1 VPSNFLSK
9 ICVQNDI
16 DIAINV
22 QNISELID
30 NQSEHPMNHL
40 LKRCQEEEAKKGL
53 DEYLKYLV
61 PDANDDIY
69 FSDEEDDLL
78 AKQDWKDKVQ
88 SVLSDDD
95 LKKLNFDF

>member
-1 VPSNFLSK
+1 
-9 ICVQNDI
+9 
-16 DIAINV
+16 
-22 QNISELID
+22 
-30 NQSEHPMNHL
+30 
-40 LKRCQEEEAKKGL
+40 
-53 DEYLKYLV
+53 LKYLV